1 MLVTVHAQGFMKK
14 TVHAAIFDRGELERL
29 RARVG
34 RLFVALQEASEMAA
48 GESGAAWLPAAD
60 VCESD
65 SFITVSVELPG
76 MRAEQIEVALTNE
89 ELRVRGRKRKGAP
102 RGVIS
107 HLCSERSFGQFARAI
122 PLRWPVRKDGA
133 TAELKDGVL
142 TIRLPKL
149 EDRRGVEHRIEVKE
163 NDE

>member
-1 MLVTVHAQGFMKK
+1 MKK

-48 GESGAAWLPAAD
+48 GESGAAWLPAVD
-60 VCESD
+60 VCESGEWV
-65 SFITVSVELPG
+65 TVTMEIPG
-76 MRAEQIEVALTNE
+76 VRAEQLEVALTNE
-89 ELRVRGRKRKGAP
+89 ELRVRGRKRRGAP

-107 HLCSERSFGQFARAI
+107 HLCSERSFGPFARAI
-122 PLRWPVRKDGA
+122 PLRRPVSRDAA
-133 TAELKDGVL
+133 TAELKDGLL
-142 TIRLPKL
+142 TVRLPKL

>member
-1 MLVTVHAQGFMKK
+1 MKK

-48 GESGAAWLPAAD
+48 GEAGAAWLPAVD
-60 VCESD
+60 VCESEACV
-65 SFITVSVELPG
+65 TVTMELPG
-76 MRAEQIEVALTNE
+76 VRAEQVEVVLASG
-89 ELRVRGRKRKGAP
+89 ELRVRGGKRKGAP

-122 PLRWPVRKDGA
+122 PLRSPVRRDGA
-133 TAELKDGVL
+133 TAELRDGVL
-142 TIRLPKL
+142 TVRLPKL
-149 EDRRGVEHRIEVKE
+149 EDRRGVEHRIEVK
-163 NDE
+163 DGDG